1 MRIFHVL
8 FALSFAT
15 LLCVTAAGANA
26 ADERQQVVE
35 VLADIDVQFLDVD
48 LDDALTIDASSRD
61 AACAECNLVTR
72 FIVQSNSTLTKQIRA
87 PPTH

>member
-15 LLCVTAAGANA
+15 LLCVTTAGANA

-35 VLADIDVQFLDVD
+35 VLADIDVQLLDID
-48 LDDALTIDASSRD
+48 LDDALTLGASSRD
-61 AACAECNLVTR
+61 IACAECNLVTR
-72 FIVQSNSTLTKQIRA
+72 FVVQSNSALTNQIRA

>member
-35 VLADIDVQFLDVD
+35 VLTDIDVQFIDID
-48 LDDALTIDASSRD
+48 LDDALVIGASSHD
-61 AACAECNLVTR
+61 YTCIECKLITR
-72 FIVQSNSTLTKQIRA
+72 SIAQSSSHSTKLIRA
-87 PPTH
+87 PPVH

>member
-26 ADERQQVVE
+26 ADERQQIVE
-35 VLADIDVQFLDVD
+35 VLADIDVQFVDVD
-48 LDDALTIDASSRD
+48 FDDAMVLYAPKRDYVCIQCSS
-61 AACAECNLVTR
+61 VTR
-72 FIVQSNSTLTKQIRA
+72 FVFQSNSTLTKQIRA
-87 PPTH
+87 PPVH

>member
-15 LLCVTAAGANA
+15 LLCVTAAGASA

-35 VLADIDVQFLDVD
+35 ALADIDVQFLDVD
-48 LDDALTIDASSRD
+48 LDDALIISAPSRD
-61 AACAECNLVTR
+61 FAGVQCRPATR
-72 FIVQSNSTLTKQIRA
+72 FNAHSNSTLTKQIRA